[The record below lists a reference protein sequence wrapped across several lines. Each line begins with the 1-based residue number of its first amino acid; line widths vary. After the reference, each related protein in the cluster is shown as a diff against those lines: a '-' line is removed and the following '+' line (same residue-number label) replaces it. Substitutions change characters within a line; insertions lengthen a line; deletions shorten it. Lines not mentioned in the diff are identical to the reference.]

1 MELNQ
6 ILRQTDQL
14 LNLFKSEVYL
24 LLVSLHLAPIMYP
37 KLFNLNQG

>member
-6 ILRQTDQL
+6 ILRQTDQH
-14 LNLFKSEVYL
+14 LNMFKSEVCL
-24 LLVSLHLAPIMYP
+24 LLVSLKLIPGIYP